1 MVPGTLP
8 SEGGCEHEVLR
19 AQHAWG
25 GRALAAPGRWPAA
38 LCSLAPGACD
48 LGEEWSPLVPRPT
61 HAAPGG
67 PLRPTLGL
75 RPVAVPARPSTRWS
89 LGRHYCAPGACL
101 SGAWHFAPSPK
112 PRPPLVPRATS
123 RFAVS
128 LPAASCLLAHASVVP
143 QHGSAGDT
151 VHKHQFES
159 FREKTP

>member
-8 SEGGCEHEVLR
+8 SEGGCEPEVLR
-19 AQHAWG
+19 AQQAWG

-89 LGRHYCAPGACL
+89 LGRHYCAPWGLPLWSLAFRSQPQATAT
-101 SGAWHFAPSPK
+101 SGSQGHVQVCCISARS
-112 PRPPLVPRATS
+112 LVPPGT
-123 RFAVS
+123 RFS
-128 LPAASCLLAHASVVP
+128 GSPARFCWGHGP
-143 QHGSAGDT
+143 Q
-151 VHKHQFES
+151 
-159 FREKTP
+159 TPI